1 MGKRIEHILRRVRQ
15 ALAETRRPDLVLAVA
30 AGFIALVLVKVLKA
44 SIG

>member
-1 MGKRIEHILRRVRQ
+1 MGKRTDHILRRLRQ
-15 ALAETRRPDLVLAVA
+15 ALYETRRPDLVLAIA